1 MANDNYTDAI
11 KEAFASVPSSVT
23 VLQTL
28 EIFHP
33 LLSTTVD
40 KLDLCFVLDDTGSM
54 GGQITQ
60 AVATIAD
67 IATGLASSF
76 SSIRYSLVTYK
87 DENTVGSP
95 NETRFR
101 SGTTFTTL
109 ATIEAALATVTA
121 GGGGDAAGGNSAA
134 GGDGPENGFGA
145 IVFACDGLDWRLS
158 PDVAKAIVLITDI
171 SSHERGATYAQALS
185 AMTLRGIVF
194 NYSRGYQGSV
204 GDTEYEDLR
213 LATEGVFVDASAT
226 NAEFTAALVTA
237 LSGLSVDGTGASLY
251 LIQDRTGRTL
261 TLEDA
266 TTHDFEPV
274 GFRFN
279 LPSVGANG
287 IQELTVSIDNVD
299 RRITDF
305 VNIVKGSNVPVTLRY
320 RPYLSNDNTQ
330 PQINPPLTL
339 FMRDMVISAYEVS
352 GRATFA
358 DIINRK
364 FPSEI
369 YTRKRFPSLGN

>member
-1 MANDNYTDAI
+1 MPNDNYTDAI
-11 KEAFASVPSSVT
+11 KEAFASVPSNVT

-28 EIFHP
+28 EIYHP
-33 LLSTTVD
+33 LLTTAVD
-40 KLDLCFVLDDTGSM
+40 KLDLCFVVDDTGSM
-54 GGQITQ
+54 SGQIEQVKDT
-60 AVATIAD
+60 VAAIA
-67 IATGLASSF
+67 AGLAESF

-87 DENTVGSP
+87 DENSEESP
-95 NETRFR
+95 NETVIRT
-101 SGTTFTTL
+101 GATFVNL
-109 ATIEAALATVTA
+109 ATLQTALDDVTA
-121 GGGGDAAGGNSAA
+121 DG

-145 IVFACDGLDWRLS
+145 IVLACDGLDWRLS
-158 PDVAKAIVLITDI
+158 PDVAKAIVLITDEV
-171 SSHERGATYAQALS
+171 SHERGATYAEALS

-194 NYSRGYQGSV
+194 SYSRSYEDGTGEEQ
-204 GDTEYEDLR
+204 YEDLR
-213 LATEGVFVDASAT
+213 AATEGVFVDSAST
-226 NAEFTAALVTA
+226 DEEFTEALVEA
-237 LSGLSVDGTGASLY
+237 LGGLSQEGTGASLY
-251 LIQDRTGRTL
+251 LIQDRAGRTL
-261 TLEDA
+261 TLEDD

-279 LPSVGANG
+279 LPSVGVNG
-287 IQELTVSIDNVD
+287 VQELTVSIDNVD

-305 VNIVKGSNVPVTLRY
+305 VNTVKGSNIPVTLRY

-358 DIINRK
+358 DVINRK
-364 FPSEI
+364 FPSEL